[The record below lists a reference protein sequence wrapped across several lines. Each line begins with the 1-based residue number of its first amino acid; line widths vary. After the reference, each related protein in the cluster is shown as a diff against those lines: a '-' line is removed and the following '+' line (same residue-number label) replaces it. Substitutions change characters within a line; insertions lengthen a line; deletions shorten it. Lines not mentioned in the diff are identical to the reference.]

1 MKIFLLFGIVLCPLF
16 LNAQEKEEYKQ
27 DSVFNK
33 FDYFLINNDTATI
46 HLDPVFLVKP
56 IRFANANQ
64 SRYYFWYRKIV
75 LKTYP
80 YATLAADRLT
90 ALNRQLTQ
98 IKSESKRRKHI
109 IKMQNYMEGEFT
121 DQLKKMTRTE
131 GKILIKLINRQT
143 GFTVFDLI
151 KEYRSGW
158 KAFWYQL
165 TATLFKISLKSEYHP
180 ESVGKDYIVEDILQ
194 HAFKDGSLIP
204 QPSFKPIDFQEL
216 NYKYQK
222 IDYVKE
228 ITAKD

>member
-1 MKIFLLFGIVLCPLF
+1 MKKISLIAFILCSLF
-16 LNAQEKEEYKQ
+16 LNAQEKEEYKK

-33 FDYFLINNDTATI
+33 FDYFLINNDTATVN
-46 HLDPVFLVKP
+46 LDPVFLVKP
-56 IRFANANQ
+56 LRFKDSNQ
-64 SRYYFWYRKIV
+64 SLYYYWYRKIV

-90 ALNRQLTQ
+90 ALNRQLAQ

-143 GFTVFDLI
+143 GSTVFDLI

-165 TATLFKISLKSEYHP
+165 TAKMFKISLKSEYHP
-180 ESVGKDYIVEDILQ
+180 ESVGKDYIVEDILL
-194 HAFKDGSLIP
+194 HAFRDGSLIP
-204 QPSFKPIDFQEL
+204 QPAFKPIDFQDL
-216 NYKYQK
+216 NYKYQN